1 MSANI
6 PSKPP
11 DITKLESVEPIGPNI
26 TQASPQDGK
35 FAGLMNTP
43 SEPSPANLNSNA
55 PSPMNLSAQSTQASQ
70 AAHANGPITLSE
82 IQEQMRSVSGSLGDI
97 KNQLHTKGLKLKQ
110 SDKYLLRSQLST
122 ATDNIRSAAERTG
135 VNVGPPID
143 LSSKNSPIAKFLAM
157 VTDGQNQ
164 LGQAANEI
172 QNLDSSGQSVSAAK
186 LLLVQAK
193 LQKAQQE
200 LSFTSTILGN
210 ATSMIKTLFNV
221 QI

>member
-1 MSANI
+1 MPA
-6 PSKPP
+6 KPP
-11 DITKLESVEPIGPNI
+11 DIDKLDGVQPIGPNT

-35 FAGLMNTP
+35 FASIMNQP
-43 SEPSPANLNSNA
+43 SEAPPITPNSNA
-55 PSPMNLSAQSTQASQ
+55 PSPIDLSAQGKTLART
-70 AAHANGPITLSE
+70 PPTLSDVQNQ
-82 IQEQMRSVSGSLGDI
+82 IHSVSGTLGDI

-110 SDKYLLRSQLST
+110 SDKYLLRSKLSS

-157 VTDGQNQ
+157 VSDGQNQ
-164 LGQAANEI
+164 LASAAGEI
-172 QNLDSSGQSVSAAK
+172 NGLDSSGQSVSAAK

-193 LQKAQQE
+193 LQKASQE